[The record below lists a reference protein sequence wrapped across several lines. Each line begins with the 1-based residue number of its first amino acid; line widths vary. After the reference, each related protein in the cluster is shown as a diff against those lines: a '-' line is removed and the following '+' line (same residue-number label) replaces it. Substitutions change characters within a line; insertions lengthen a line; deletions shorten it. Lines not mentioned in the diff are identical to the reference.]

1 MPSDPVNTILREGYY
16 DQQLLRVDDFQ
27 REQDFNVRTRA
38 IQNQLLIQHG
48 VLSGLVVVATA
59 SPPGIGILP
68 GIALDAAGQI
78 ILLADVA
85 TLNGGALATSD
96 GVFAI
101 PMQSPVW
108 YTIGQPRRWRLSMEF
123 AEAPVPGAQNRI
135 RQVPALTASIVTQPA
150 PTDELVLAEFTVTA
164 TSRPGAT
171 ADAPPVVT
179 VSVTVDDRVARV
191 ATVRPLRI
199 PPLDAGILATGTLD
213 VARLPAIPAASLA
226 GTIAPDQL
234 PPIPAATLTGTV
246 EPGRLPPLPALTG
259 TLTPEQLP
267 VEVLTGT
274 IDPARLPPI
283 PAASLTGTIEAARLP
298 PLQDL
303 AGTVAPAQLPP
314 ELTTGTID
322 PARLPPISAASLTGT
337 IEAARLPPLQDLTGT
352 VAPAQLPPELTTG
365 TIDPARLPP
374 ISAASLTGTI
384 EAARLPPLQDLTGTV
399 TPQQLP
405 PGLATGTID
414 LARLPPIPATSLT
427 GTLDVGRLPLL
438 QAMAGTVT
446 PQQLPSGLMT
456 GTIDPARLPP
466 IPVTSLIGTIDPA
479 RLPPLQ
485 AMTGTIAL
493 RQLPPG
499 LAPGPI
505 DPANL
510 PPIPAAKLTGTIDPA
525 RLPPI
530 PAASLTGTIAR
541 SALPGL
547 DAAQIVSGIIDPAR
561 LPAAGG
567 ERYVLLPPGFPAA
580 AVKIAAVGPPTGGR
594 PFLYQMTTAAETQ
607 DQDQSRHDGG
617 GGAADNWQ
625 SFTAGLTGLMTRLQ
639 VMVSS
644 GLGTGQAQ
652 TGSIRFYQGEGT
664 GGPLLSEQPFT
675 FQPVL
680 TSFQTCSIAA
690 PFPVVDGQR
699 YTFRISIP
707 ILRVGWVNTGPA
719 GFYPRGTA
727 SLRNTALVFRTF
739 VLH

>member
-303 AGTVAPAQLPP
+303 A
-314 ELTTGTID
+314 
-322 PARLPPISAASLTGT
+322 
-337 IEAARLPPLQDLTGT
+337 GT

>member
-283 PAASLTGTIEAARLP
+283 PAARLTGTIEAARLP

-303 AGTVAPAQLPP
+303 A
-314 ELTTGTID
+314 
-322 PARLPPISAASLTGT
+322 
-337 IEAARLPPLQDLTGT
+337 GT